1 MTIVIRKT
9 VSSQASNRNMSED
22 KPKKTEPGSFRYD
35 IKKALDEPIRNR
47 RLTNQ
52 AQDLQECRGRMME
65 TLIEEPLACDLA
77 LWSELKTLC

>member
-35 IKKALDEPIRNR
+35 IKKALDEPIRNH
-47 RLTNQ
+47 
-52 AQDLQECRGRMME
+52 
-65 TLIEEPLACDLA
+65 A
-77 LWSELKTLC
+77 LPTKLKIYKSVGVE